1 MLNTEAEKSLSYA
14 KQHLKRVLAAWDDP
28 TDWADLTIYGFY
40 CLEAAIVA
48 AASHIGLDFQRSH
61 ADKAEMARQ
70 LFQSH
75 GLPDVADFLW
85 DLNTARKAS
94 AYGDVDFPDLD
105 AETVADKL
113 EEYVEAVS
121 ALLGDGS
128 NDQDDQK
135 SDEQSSEE
143 H

>member
-1 MLNTEAEKSLSYA
+1 MLNTETEAEKSLSYA
-14 KQHLKRVLAAWDDP
+14 KQHLERVLAAWDDP

-48 AASHIGLDFQRSH
+48 AGLHTGLDFQRSH
-61 ADKAEMARQ
+61 AEKAEMARR

-94 AYGDVDFPDLD
+94 AYGDVDSPDLD
-105 AETVADKL
+105 AETVAQEI

-128 NDQDDQK
+128 NDQNDQK
-135 SDEQSSEE
+135 SDEQSSE
-143 H
+143 

>member
-1 MLNTEAEKSLSYA
+1 MLNTEAEKSLSHA
-14 KQHLKRVLAAWDDP
+14 KQHLERVLAAWDDP

-48 AASHIGLDFQRSH
+48 AASHIGLDFKRSH
-61 ADKAEMARQ
+61 AEKAEMARQ

-105 AETVADKL
+105 AETVAQEI